1 MELIKYEKDDET
13 QCSVTEITGRYSL
26 GETWWSLPGFQMEIF
41 AKTVLKTPS
50 TLYNHINCSGL
61 IIVVIAALLL
71 FPWLG

>member
-1 MELIKYEKDDET
+1 
-13 QCSVTEITGRYSL
+13 
-26 GETWWSLPGFQMEIF
+26 MEIF

-50 TLYNHINCSGL
+50 TLYNHISCSGL